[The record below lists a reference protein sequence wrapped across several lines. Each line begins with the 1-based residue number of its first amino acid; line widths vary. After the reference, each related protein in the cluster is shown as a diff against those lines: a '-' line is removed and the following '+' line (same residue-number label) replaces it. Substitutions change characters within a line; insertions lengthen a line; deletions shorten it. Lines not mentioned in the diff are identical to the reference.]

1 MLPEEDLAFLGSKGY
16 KYAYAEEGGVGHLVI
31 SDFPFP
37 AAYVPRTA
45 EMLIRI
51 VSGYPNS
58 QLDMFWTI
66 PDVKLA
72 SNNAYPQACE
82 AKETYLNRT
91 WQRWS
96 RHWQVEW
103 RPGVDNLESF
113 IGAIIHELN
122 KGR

>member
-1 MLPEEDLAFLGSKGY
+1 VLPDEDIAFLQAKGY
-16 KYAYAEEGGVGHLVI
+16 KYTYTSDKGVGHLVI
-31 SDFPFP
+31 ADFPFP
-37 AAYVPRTA
+37 AAYTPRIA
-45 EMLIRI
+45 ELLIR
-51 VSGYPNS
+51 VLSGYPNG

-72 SNNAYPQACE
+72 SNNIFPQAC
-82 AKETYLNRT
+82 AHKESYLNRT

-96 RHWQVEW
+96 RHWQTEW
-103 RPGVDNLESF
+103 RPGVDNLETF